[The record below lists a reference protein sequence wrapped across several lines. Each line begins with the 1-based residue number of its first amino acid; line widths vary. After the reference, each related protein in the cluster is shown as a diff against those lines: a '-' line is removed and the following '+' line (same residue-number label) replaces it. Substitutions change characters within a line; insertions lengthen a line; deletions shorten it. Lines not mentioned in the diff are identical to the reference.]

1 MQEHLICDVFYSSSA
16 LTQSVYLFIE
26 IQSTVSSLISTTD
39 KIQHELTTA
48 QKNLTDA
55 QDRCKNNGGAS
66 ACNEIPVGNELT
78 TDANF
83 TKEHVYLIIFNFLF
97 RSFVNFIYYTSQP
110 SKNNCR
116 NKAVLN

>member
-1 MQEHLICDVFYSSSA
+1 MGIMQEHLICDVFYSSSA

-26 IQSTVSSLISTTD
+26 IQSTVSSLISATD

-78 TDANF
+78 TVANF
-83 TKEHVYLIIFNFLF
+83 TKVHVYLIMFNFLLC
-97 RSFVNFIYYTSQP
+97 SLY
-110 SKNNCR
+110 
-116 NKAVLN
+116 L